1 MGQKESKPQDTEVET
16 MKAVIMHGLN
26 ERKFVDDKE
35 KPVINDSQV
44 LVRVKAAAV
53 NPVDYKLQKAALFM
67 PGKVMAVD
75 FAGVV
80 EEVGEKATAF
90 AKGDRVF
97 GTAAGSLAEFA
108 KCSALEIAKM
118 PDSMSFVEAASLPV
132 TFLTAYQGLT
142 NYGYQKGQRLV
153 IIGASGGAGTA
164 AVIMGRAIG
173 GPDAEIIGVCSG
185 KNAEMVKSLGA
196 DRVIDYTKEDPLRA
210 LGKGN
215 VDFVYD
221 AASFSGGGENYMKAG
236 KEMITLDG
244 MYVSLNGP
252 LTSWLRMFTGWQEE
266 QRKIFLAD
274 YNGKDLAKIVDLLAE
289 SKAKPVIGKVLEF
302 NAENVE
308 TAYNDLQGRRTKG
321 KIVLTMDADANSGAS
336 SSAVANT

>member
-1 MGQKESKPQDTEVET
+1 MGQKASKTEGET
-16 MKAVIMHGLN
+16 MKAVIMHGVGG
-26 ERKFVDDKE
+26 RKFVDDKA
-35 KPVINDSQV
+35 KPVIKEGQI

-75 FAGVV
+75 CAGVV
-80 EEVGEKATAF
+80 EEVGAKVTGF

-108 KCSALEIAKM
+108 KCKSSAMAKI
-118 PDSMSFVEAASLPV
+118 PDSMTFVEAASLPV

-142 NYGYQKGQRLV
+142 NFGYKKGQRLV

-173 GPDAEIIGVCSG
+173 GPDAEIIGICSG

-196 DRVIDYTKEDPLRA
+196 DRIIDYTKEDPLSV

-221 AASFSGGGENYMKAG
+221 AASFSGGGEDYMKAG
-236 KEMITLDG
+236 KEMITSDG

-252 LTSWLRMFTGWQEE
+252 LSSWLRMATGMQEE

-274 YNGKDLAKIVDLLAE
+274 YSGADLAKIVELLA
-289 SKAKPVIGKVLEF
+289 SSDAKPVIGKVLEF
-302 NAENVE
+302 SEENVE
-308 TAYNDLQGRRTKG
+308 TAYSDLQGRRTKG
-321 KIVLTMDADANSGAS
+321 KIVLTMDADANTSAS
-336 SSAVANT
+336 T